1 MASGFVFCSH
11 DSSGAVVMNEII
23 IVHYYCMQNRAASA
37 ITMLGSCAWM
47 EALKFYFFWRC
58 CPVRGCIRA
67 HNNDIDRYSYT
78 ILVPVNKKYVC
89 TSDSRDRL

>member
-1 MASGFVFCSH
+1 
-11 DSSGAVVMNEII
+11 MNEII

-47 EALKFYFFWRC
+47 EALSSIFLALL
-58 CPVRGCIRA
+58 PGVRGCIRA
-67 HNNDIDRYSYT
+67 HNNDIGRYSYT

>member
-1 MASGFVFCSH
+1 MNGVWFVFCSH

-47 EALKFYFFWRC
+47 ESF
-58 CPVRGCIRA
+58 
-67 HNNDIDRYSYT
+67 
-78 ILVPVNKKYVC
+78 
-89 TSDSRDRL
+89 